1 MVVCILCL
9 LFTLTWVGLWSI
21 NVAFPGHIYLLFHLN
36 GMTLE
41 SKVKVITLNAIY
53 GSERE
58 FLFHFS
64 FGQQAFLFSTMIA
77 DDV

>member
-1 MVVCILCL
+1 MTSRPGYGCLYSVSPLHGDVGWSVVYKCGIS
-9 LFTLTWVGLWSI
+9 WS
-21 NVAFPGHIYLLFHLN
+21 YLLTFHIN

-53 GSERE
+53 VSERE

-64 FGQQAFLFSTMIA
+64 FGRAGVPI
-77 DDV
+77 

>member
-1 MVVCILCL
+1 MVVCILI
-9 LFTLTWVGLWSI
+9 FTGTWIGLWSI
-21 NVAFPGHIYLLFHLN
+21 IVAFPGHIYFLFQIT

-53 GSERE
+53 VSERE
-58 FLFHFS
+58 FLFQFS
-64 FGQQAFLFSTMIA
+64 FGQRAFLFSTMIA